1 MLDGYNCFQTAH
13 FQEIL
18 FFSLSKEICDANIGG
33 SIVMC
38 PLCDKKCPFWK
49 LNSTCLSSWVKL
61 YT

>member
-1 MLDGYNCFQTAH
+1 MDITVFKQPT
-13 FQEIL
+13 FKKFS

-33 SIVMC
+33 NIVMC